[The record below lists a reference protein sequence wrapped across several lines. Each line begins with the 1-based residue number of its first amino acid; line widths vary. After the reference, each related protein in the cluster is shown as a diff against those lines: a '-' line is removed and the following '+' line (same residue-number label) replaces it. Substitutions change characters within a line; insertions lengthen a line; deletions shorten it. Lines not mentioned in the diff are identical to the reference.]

1 MATAEIHPE
10 LAGESQPEED
20 PPTENWEPKTASDA
34 KPPEKLYDINRIQA
48 FKDVPFVIERVET
61 EDMILTYGTAAKEV
75 ETVLQ
80 ILRQKIPPGSGI
92 ALRIAEHTPASCL
105 LILT

>member
-1 MATAEIHPE
+1 
-10 LAGESQPEED
+10 
-20 PPTENWEPKTASDA
+20 
-34 KPPEKLYDINRIQA
+34 
-48 FKDVPFVIERVET
+48 
-61 EDMILTYGTAAKEV
+61 MILTYGTAAKEV